1 MDAKRADTGTL
12 EQRLH
17 EEMIDAVDAEFEL
30 KLDDLQL
37 AGLLEHTDKPPQQTL
52 DRQIYFRE
60 LLRLQGELVK
70 LQDWLAHRK
79 LKLVVLFEGRDAA
92 GKGGVIKRISQRLN
106 PRICRV
112 VALPAP
118 TERERSQGT
127 SSATWSICRRD
138 LHKGQGRDVGT
149 HPYYRSARW
158 WVVEGVDKKKARLN
172 CIPGVDG
179 HPCRAS

>member
-1 MDAKRADTGTL
+1 M
-12 EQRLH
+12 
-17 EEMIDAVDAEFEL
+17 EMIDAVDEEFEL
-30 KLDDLQL
+30 ELDDLQL

-79 LKLVVLFEGRDAA
+79 LKLVVLFVGRDAA
-92 GKGGVIKRISQRLN
+92 GKGGVIKRITQRLN

-118 TERERSQGT
+118 TERERSQWYFQRYVEHLPARFTQRPRNRCWNAPILPKRAGGSWKAST
-127 SSATWSICRRD
+127 KRKLDSIAFPVSTAIRAARRD
-138 LHKGQGRDVGT
+138 
-149 HPYYRSARW
+149 
-158 WVVEGVDKKKARLN
+158 
-172 CIPGVDG
+172 
-179 HPCRAS
+179 